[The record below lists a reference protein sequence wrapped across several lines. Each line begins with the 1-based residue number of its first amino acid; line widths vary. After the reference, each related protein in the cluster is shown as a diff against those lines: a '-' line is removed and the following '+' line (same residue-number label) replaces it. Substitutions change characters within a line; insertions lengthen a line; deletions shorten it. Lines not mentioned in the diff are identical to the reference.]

1 MNISAL
7 FDMDGVLID
16 TEPQYTIFWNKI
28 AKQYNIEI
36 EGFENEIKGMTIPHI
51 FSYYFNTLS
60 DKEVEKILQDFSMF
74 EKSVQFPEIPGAI
87 DFVKELK
94 LQNIRVGLVTSA
106 TESKLNRVCQLKRF
120 DTLFDVIISAKDI
133 QNGKPAPDCFLLG
146 AERLSCEAENCIVF
160 EDSLAGITAGNA
172 AGMAVVGLTT
182 TLTKEVLKDKCI
194 TVIPD
199 FRQTSVNWLKSII
212 SNI

>member
-1 MNISAL
+1 MNICAL

-16 TEPQYTIFWNKI
+16 TEPQYTAFWNKI
-28 AKQYNIEI
+28 AKQYDINIKN
-36 EGFENEIKGMTIPHI
+36 FENEIKGMTIPHI

-60 DKEVEKILQDFSMF
+60 GKEVEQILLDFRLF
-74 EKSVQFPEIPGAI
+74 EESVLFPDIPGAI

-94 LQNIRVGLVTSA
+94 LHNIRVGLVTSA
-106 TESKLNRVCQLKRF
+106 TELKLGRVCQQKQF

-146 AERLSCEAENCIVF
+146 AKRLSSETKNCIVF

-172 AGMAVVGLTT
+172 AGMSVVGLATT
-182 TLTKEVLKDKCI
+182 HTEEILMDKCI
-194 TVIPD
+194 IVISD
-199 FRQTSVNWLKSII
+199 FRQITVNWLKTII

>member
-1 MNISAL
+1 
-7 FDMDGVLID
+7 MDGVLID
-16 TEPQYTIFWNKI
+16 TEPQYTAFWNKI
-28 AKQYNIEI
+28 AKQYDINIKN
-36 EGFENEIKGMTIPHI
+36 FENEIKGMTIPHI

-60 DKEVEKILQDFSMF
+60 GKEVEQILLDFRLF
-74 EKSVQFPEIPGAI
+74 EESVLFPDIPGAI

-94 LQNIRVGLVTSA
+94 LHNIRVGLVTSA
-106 TESKLNRVCQLKRF
+106 TELKLGRVCQQKQF

-146 AERLSCEAENCIVF
+146 AKRLSSETKNCIVF

-172 AGMAVVGLTT
+172 AGMSVVGLATT
-182 TLTKEVLKDKCI
+182 HTEEILMDKCI
-194 TVIPD
+194 IVISD
-199 FRQTSVNWLKSII
+199 FRQITVNWLKTII

>member
-1 MNISAL
+1 MNICAL

-16 TEPQYTIFWNKI
+16 TEPQYTAFWNKI
-28 AKQYNIEI
+28 AKQYDIEV
-36 EGFENEIKGMTIPHI
+36 EDFETKIKGMTISHI

-60 DKEVEKILQDFSMF
+60 SKEVEQILRDFRLF
-74 EKSVQFPEIPGAI
+74 EESVLFPDIPGAI

-94 LQNIRVGLVTSA
+94 LYNIRVGLVTSA
-106 TESKLNRVCQLKRF
+106 TELKLNRVCQQKQF

-146 AERLSCEAENCIVF
+146 AKRLSYETKNCIVF

-172 AGMAVVGLTT
+172 AGMSVIGLTT
-182 TLTKEVLKDKCI
+182 THPKEVLMEKCI

-199 FRQTSVNWLKSII
+199 FGHTSVNWLKATIAKI
-212 SNI
+212 

>member
-28 AKQYNIEI
+28 AKQYSVEVAD
-36 EGFENEIKGMTIPHI
+36 FENKIKGMTIPHI
-51 FSYYFNTLS
+51 FRYYFNTLS
-60 DKEVEKILQDFSMF
+60 DKEVEQILQDFRLF
-74 EKSVQFPEIPGAI
+74 EESVQFPDIPGAI

-94 LQNIRVGLVTSA
+94 LHSIGVGLVTSA
-106 TESKLNRVCQLKRF
+106 TELKLNRVCQQKQF

-146 AERLSCEAENCIVF
+146 AKMLSSEAENCIVF

-172 AGMAVVGLTT
+172 AGMAVVGLATT
-182 TLTKEVLKDKCI
+182 HPKEVLKDICI

-199 FRQTSVNWLKSII
+199 FRQTTVNWLKSIM
-212 SNI
+212 SNM